1 MTEQE
6 LYMLEFLVNMKPI
19 VRRLYLLH
27 CSKEN
32 IKFFK
37 NCLFNIVSG
46 QIGMAENVSKKK
58 LEKHRRLIEILCNK
72 KVKLKR
78 KRQLLSASHGLKL
91 LTLIQPSISRHLEL
105 GHTIE
110 R

>member
-1 MTEQE
+1 MSQQE
-6 LYMLEFLVNMKPI
+6 LYMFEFFVNMNPI

-27 CSKEN
+27 CPKEN
-32 IKFFK
+32 IKFFC

-46 QIGMAENVSKKK
+46 HIAMAENVSKKK
-58 LEKHRRLIEILCNK
+58 LERHRTLIEILCNK
-72 KVKLKR
+72 KVGLMR

-91 LTLIQPSISRHLEL
+91 LALIQPSISRLLEIR
-105 GHTIE
+105 HAIE

>member
-1 MTEQE
+1 MSQQE
-6 LYMLEFLVNMKPI
+6 LHMFEFFVNVKPI
-19 VRRLYLLH
+19 VRRLYLLP

-32 IKFFK
+32 IKCFS

-46 QIGMAENVSKKK
+46 HMAMAENVSKKK
-58 LEKHRRLIEILCNK
+58 LERHRRLIAILCNK
-72 KVKLKR
+72 MGFLR

-91 LTLIQPSISRHLEL
+91 LALIQPSIASHLETL
-105 GHTIE
+105 HGIE

>member
-1 MTEQE
+1 MIKQE
-6 LYMLEFLVNMKPI
+6 LYMLEFFVNMKPI

-32 IKFFK
+32 IKFFS

-46 QIGMAENVSKKK
+46 HIGMAENDSKKK

-72 KVKLKR
+72 KVGLKR
-78 KRQLLSASHGLKL
+78 KRQFLSASHGLKL
-91 LTLIQPSISRHLEL
+91 LTLIQTSISRHLKIC
-105 GHTIE
+105 HAIE

>member
-1 MTEQE
+1 MSQKE
-6 LYMLEFLVNMKPI
+6 LYMFEFFVNMIPI

-27 CSKEN
+27 CPKEN
-32 IKFFK
+32 TKIFC

-46 QIGMAENVSKKK
+46 HIAMAENVSKKK
-58 LEKHRRLIEILCNK
+58 LERHRRLIEILCNK
-72 KVKLKR
+72 KVGFMR

-91 LTLIQPSISRHLEL
+91 LTLIQPSISHHLEIR
-105 GHTIE
+105 HAIE